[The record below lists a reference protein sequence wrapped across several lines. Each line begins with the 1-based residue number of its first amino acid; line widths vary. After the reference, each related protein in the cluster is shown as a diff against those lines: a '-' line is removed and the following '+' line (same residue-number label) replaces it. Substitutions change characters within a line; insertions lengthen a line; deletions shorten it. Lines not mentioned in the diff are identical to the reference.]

1 MAIRIFNNTA
11 STNAQR
17 YLGVNNQRLATSI
30 ERISSGI
37 RINKG
42 ADDAAGLAISEGLR
56 SDIRALRQATR
67 NANDGLSLLNVT
79 EGALN
84 EQSGILI
91 RLRELASQAAT
102 GTVGSTERATIQLEF
117 SALRDELTRIAMTT
131 EFNGIGVIDGTL
143 KSSKAAT
150 TASAPTKVA
159 ATTAASGAVTSV
171 ATANV
176 TTTKTDA
183 LTGIVTTVVSAAASG
198 AVTSVAATNQTL
210 VSTAAS
216 GAVTTTN
223 QTPVSAVATT
233 NDIMIQIGIDN
244 SADSRINLNN
254 SLSLDAVTSSTLGVA
269 SLSVTG
275 AAEALTALAQIE
287 NAIASVTAT
296 RGKVGAVTNRLQRAV
311 GALSIT
317 SENLQAAESSIRDAD
332 IAHEIAQLT
341 RNQIL
346 VQTSTAMVG
355 QSNLIPQSVLQLL
368 A

>member
-1 MAIRIFNNTA
+1 MAIRIFNNIA

-17 YLGVNNQRLATSI
+17 ILGINNQRLATSI

-37 RINKG
+37 RINRG

-67 NANDGLSLLNVT
+67 NANDGMSLVNVA

-84 EQSGILI
+84 EQSSILI

-117 SALRDELTRIAMTT
+117 SALRDELTRIAATT
-131 EFNGIGVIDGTL
+131 EFNGTGLIDGTL
-143 KSSKAAT
+143 
-150 TASAPTKVA
+150 AS
-159 ATTAASGAVTSV
+159 SV
-171 ATANV
+171 AT
-176 TTTKTDA
+176 
-183 LTGIVTTVVSAAASG
+183 
-198 AVTSVAATNQTL
+198 TSHTL
-210 VSTAAS
+210 
-216 GAVTTTN
+216 
-223 QTPVSAVATT
+223 
-233 NDIMIQIGIDN
+233 IQIGIDS
-244 SADSRINLNN
+244 SADSRIDLND
-254 SLSLDAVTSSTLGVA
+254 SLSLDAVTASTLGIA
-269 SLSVTG
+269 TLSVT
-275 AAEALTALAQIE
+275 ASAEALTALSVIDT
-287 NAIASVTAT
+287 AIASVTAA
-296 RGKVGAVTNRLQRAV
+296 RGKVGAVQNRLQRSV
-311 GALSIT
+311 SALSIS